1 MKKGMKYLG
10 IVLVAM
16 VAVALVFA
24 PVMAAEAE
32 KAPAAAAEKAPAAAA
47 EKAPA
52 KKAEKKVVTK
62 KEAVT
67 VTGVVAEV
75 KNKKGKVTSATIQSD
90 KETCTIVRK
99 AKGAAVAK
107 LVGKNVEVTGTVSER
122 KGKKYIYVK
131 EFKQLN

>member
-24 PVMAAEAE
+24 PAMAAGE
-32 KAPAAAAEKAPAAAA
+32 KADKAA
-47 EKAPA
+47 APA
-52 KKAEKKVVTK
+52 KKAEKVVK
-62 KEAVT
+62 APKAVVT

-75 KNKKGKVTSATIQSD
+75 KNKKSKVTGATLQSD
-90 KETCTIVRK
+90 KDTYTIVRK
-99 AKGAAVAK
+99 AKGAEVAK
-107 LVGKNVEVTGTVSER
+107 LVGKNVEVTCIVSEK

-131 EFKQLN
+131 EFKALN